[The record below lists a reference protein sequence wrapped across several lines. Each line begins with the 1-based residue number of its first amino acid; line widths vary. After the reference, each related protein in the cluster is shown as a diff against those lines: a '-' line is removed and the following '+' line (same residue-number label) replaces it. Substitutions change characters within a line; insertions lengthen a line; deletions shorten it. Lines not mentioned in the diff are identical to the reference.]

1 MTPKVEIPEGYE
13 LLSGRGRDNA
23 VKALALAKERGL
35 DESVVLTSTAL
46 GGFLIPIG
54 DSVVEGADADES
66 GSEEADEI
74 VSESADGE
82 PVNLEAVTI
91 PELPDPEKATVADID
106 AFGAEHFPGL
116 ALEGTKAEKVEQMQA
131 ALEAAPAL
139 TDESGEPAGDDV
151 PKED

>member
-13 LLSGRGRDNA
+13 LLSGRGRENA
-23 VKALALAKERGL
+23 AKALALAEERGL
-35 DESVVLTSTAL
+35 DASAVLTSTAL
-46 GGFLIPIG
+46 GGFLIPLG
-54 DSVVEGADADES
+54 DSVVE
-66 GSEEADEI
+66 SEEADEI

-82 PVNLEAVTI
+82 PIHLEATAI
-91 PELPDPEKATVADID
+91 PELPDPDKATVADID

-116 ALEGTKAEKVEQMQA
+116 TLEGTKAEKVEQMQA
-131 ALEAAPAL
+131 VLDAAPAL